1 MFSLV
6 KHGTRVQRKRTP
18 SLIPHFKEKQSSNII
33 IEDWLVER
41 LTEKLREA
49 SITVQQ
55 RYNPHLL
62 YRATIE
68 ENEVTIQEEVGIISG
83 KHIVIMIYSYGGFI
97 ASGFQKIEVYT
108 LDRFTKWIIQKG
120 KKNLLLQCLESL
132 E

>member
-1 MFSLV
+1 LV

-18 SLIPHFKEKQSSNII
+18 SLIPHFKEKQSSNNII

-55 RYNPHLL
+55 RHNPHLL

-68 ENEVTIQEEVGIISG
+68 ENEVAIQEEVGIISG
-83 KHIVIMIYSYGGFI
+83 KHIVIMIYSYWGFYCI
-97 ASGFQKIEVYT
+97 WFSENRSIHIRQIYKMDNTKREKESP
-108 LDRFTKWIIQKG
+108 FTMP
-120 KKNLLLQCLESL
+120 
-132 E
+132 

>member
-1 MFSLV
+1 MAQESRGKERL
-6 KHGTRVQRKRTP
+6 T
-18 SLIPHFKEKQSSNII
+18 LIPHFKEKQSSNII
-33 IEDWLVER
+33 IGDWLVER

-49 SITVQQ
+49 SNTVQQ
-55 RYNPHLL
+55 RHNPHLL

-68 ENEVTIQEEVGIISG
+68 ENEDAIQEEVGIISG

-108 LDRFTKWIIQKG
+108 LDRFTKWIIQKW
-120 KKNLLLQCLESL
+120 KKNLLLHCIESL